1 MDMNSLGKALD
12 KVSYEWLT
20 EAYPELVEAIE
31 AEMNQGAT
39 PTQVKRFVL
48 GHTQRVELALRCE
61 QAARHV
67 AAVTAGQGIR
77 VVTGYDEH
85 GNVTSTA
92 AELPY

>member
-1 MDMNSLGKALD
+1 MDSLGRALD

-31 AEMNQGAT
+31 AEVAQGAT

-61 QAARHV
+61 QAARHI
-67 AAVTAGQGIR
+67 AGDGRSR
-77 VVTGYDEH
+77 VRTETGHET
-85 GNVTSTA
+85 TSTLT
-92 AELPY
+92 ELPY